1 MKKWIGAAVALLF
14 FVGLLAFLLPILGW
28 QKQLDQESAEYEAL
42 SSAVQLPQASEPPVA
57 TPSEADSSVLNDL
70 ISSLDGDVLSE
81 DIPASSAPA
90 RTSSIDL
97 EACKAQNSD
106 FAAWLS
112 IPNTPVNY
120 PVVFTYDTAY
130 YLKHSFT
137 GSTSSLGTLFAT
149 GDTSFNQPS
158 RNIAIY
164 GHNIR
169 SKPTVMFSPLLS
181 YKKAAFYQA
190 HRTIHL
196 DTLNGA
202 YIYKVFAAFN
212 MRYDDFA
219 PEKADFETEDDFA
232 RFMDFVK
239 SASLHENDMTVTGD
253 DHLLTLITCDR
264 TYGGA
269 DGRFVVM
276 AVRED
281 L

>member
-1 MKKWIGAAVALLF
+1 MDWSSCCAAL

-42 SSAVQLPQASEPPVA
+42 SSAVQLPQTSEPPVV

-70 ISSLDGDVLSE
+70 ISSLDGCVLSE
-81 DIPASSAPA
+81 DIPASSVPA

-106 FAAWLS
+106 FAAWLG

-169 SKPTVMFSPLLS
+169 SKPTVMFNP
-181 YKKAAFYQA
+181 AAFLQESSV
-190 HRTIHL
+190 L
-196 DTLNGA
+196 SGA
-202 YIYKVFAAFN
+202 SDNSSGHVERRLY
-212 MRYDDFA
+212 
-219 PEKADFETEDDFA
+219 
-232 RFMDFVK
+232 
-239 SASLHENDMTVTGD
+239 LQG
-253 DHLLTLITCDR
+253 
-264 TYGGA
+264 
-269 DGRFVVM
+269 
-276 AVRED
+276 VRRV
-281 L
+281 